1 MDCTP
6 HNFGNTAEQA
16 VHFHL
21 ELAMPNAF
29 WFEMGYPLGDFDRPY
44 YTQRLRIDGDGY
56 VQAPTEPG
64 LGYAIDHDALDRIL
78 KRVDR

>member
-1 MDCTP
+1 MGCTP
-6 HNFGNTAEQA
+6 HNFGNTAERA

-29 WFEMGYPLGDFDRPY
+29 RFEM
-44 YTQRLRIDGDGY
+44 
-56 VQAPTEPG
+56 PG
-64 LGYAIDHDALDRIL
+64 LGYAINHDEFDKIL